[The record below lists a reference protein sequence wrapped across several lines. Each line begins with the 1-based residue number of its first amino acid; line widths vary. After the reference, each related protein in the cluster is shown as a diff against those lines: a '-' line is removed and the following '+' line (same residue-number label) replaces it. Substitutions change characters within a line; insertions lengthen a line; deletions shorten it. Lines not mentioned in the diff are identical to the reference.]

1 MFLVMDDSFMPV
13 IYIAIMALEESPIT
27 SIMQGLMM
35 IILIKRYCLVMKQNI
50 ITELLLMFFLL
61 NLPY

>member
-1 MFLVMDDSFMPV
+1 MPV